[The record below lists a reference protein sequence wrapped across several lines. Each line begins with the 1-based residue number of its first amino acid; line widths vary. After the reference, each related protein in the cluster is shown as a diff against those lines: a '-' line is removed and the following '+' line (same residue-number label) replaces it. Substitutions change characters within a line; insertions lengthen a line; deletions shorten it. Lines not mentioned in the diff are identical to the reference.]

1 MDCET
6 LLAYLSD
13 YIDHNLSENL
23 SQAAQD
29 HLQTCQNCRVVL
41 DSTQRTIRLARQHS
55 QTVIPAERRQAL
67 FTQIQRAF
75 EKRL

>member
-13 YIDHNLSENL
+13 YIDRNLSEDL

-29 HLQTCQNCRVVL
+29 HLRTCQNCRIVL
-41 DSTQRTIRLARQHS
+41 DSTQRTILLARQHT
-55 QTVIPAERRQAL
+55 QTVIPAERRQHL
-67 FTQIQRAF
+67 FEQIQSAF

>member
-13 YIDHNLSENL
+13 YIDHNLSEEL

-29 HLQTCQNCRVVL
+29 HLRTCKNCHVVL
-41 DSTQRTIRLARQHS
+41 DSTQRTILLARHHS
-55 QTVIPAERRQAL
+55 QIVIPAERRQHL
-67 FTQIQRAF
+67 FEQIQHAF

>member
-13 YIDHNLSENL
+13 YIDRNLSEDL

-29 HLQTCQNCRVVL
+29 HLRTCQNCRIVL
-41 DSTQRTIRLARQHS
+41 DSTQRTILLARQHT
-55 QTVIPAERRQAL
+55 QMVIPAERRQHL
-67 FTQIQRAF
+67 FEQIQNSF